1 MTSTVLID
9 SWDMRDV
16 SLGGGVTRGEVLA
29 IPPKPYQARLPR
41 RAD

>member
-9 SWDMRDV
+9 SWDMLET
-16 SLGGGVTRGEVLA
+16 SLGGSVTRGEVLA
-29 IPPKPYQARLPR
+29 IPPKPYQALLPR

>member
-16 SLGGGVTRGEVLA
+16 SLGVVTRGEVLA